1 MYLLKEEYVLIVNSN
16 PSARD
21 RVITLAL
28 EGFDTRYERC
38 VPKPPKSYHLKIISS
53 AFSTR

>member
-21 RVITLAL
+21 RVITLA
-28 EGFDTRYERC
+28 
-38 VPKPPKSYHLKIISS
+38 KALKHF
-53 AFSTR
+53 ALD